1 MCGHREYDADF
12 LDKRA
17 FGFPFDR
24 NLDFE
29 LDNNK
34 RYIIVNCNFNV
45 VLLKMSKRFWAKRK
59 IKILFNQM
67 TQERL
72 GRILDEQQQ
81 EPETTTREAVT
92 QDNSSEEI
100 SGIDHDDHYDS
111 PDHEHYVKYQ
121 KLRDHV
127 KPTPKYTTEKTKP
140 KQDQSKKEKKLVG
153 TYESQNYDLKIF
165 AKQSNITKNK
175 TPQEWLDV
183 IKKFRVS

>member
-1 MCGHREYDADF
+1 MYLRFLVKRE
-12 LDKRA
+12 
-17 FGFPFDR
+17 
-24 NLDFE
+24 
-29 LDNNK
+29 
-34 RYIIVNCNFNV
+34 
-45 VLLKMSKRFWAKRK
+45 

-72 GRILDEQQQ
+72 GLILDEQQR

-92 QDNSSEEI
+92 QDNSSESLSSEEI
-100 SGIDHDDHYDS
+100 SGLDHDDHYDS

-121 KLRDHV
+121 KLRDNR
-127 KPTPKYTTEKTKP
+127 KPTPKYTTEKTMP
-140 KQDQSKKEKKLVG
+140 KQSKKEKKLVG

-165 AKQSNITKNK
+165 AKPTNITKNK